1 MSFTLPF
8 RQIHMDFH
16 TSEKI
21 TPICEGFD
29 PETFASTLE
38 RAHVNSVTCFAVCHH
53 GMLYYDSKKFPDM
66 VHPGLKNKNFL
77 QQQIDTCHR
86 HGIRVPVYITV
97 QWNYLQSRRHPEWL
111 CYDEHG
117 SILDHFKS
125 GPAETFQPGFYR
137 TLCVNTGYRDFLKEL
152 TAEVLDTID
161 PVDGLFFDIVGNT
174 NCSCPSCIAKM
185 KEQGFD
191 PTQKSQRIQFSQK
204 SLNEFKAEMS
214 ALVRSK
220 NPNASIF
227 YNCGHIGPYVRNSL
241 DSYSHLELESL
252 PSGGWGYTHF
262 SNTVRYARTLGL
274 SLLGQTGKFHTDW
287 GDFHS
292 FKNKEALSY
301 ECFRMLAFNAKCL
314 IGDQLDPDGR
324 ISPAVYDLVGS
335 VYSEVE
341 KKEPWCAGAVP
352 VCDMAIFTPESY
364 VTPIGTG
371 AVPPSVCGASAMLE
385 EMGCQFDIIDN
396 LSDFT
401 RYKLLILPDEVSVD
415 DELKAK
421 LQAYLAQGGK
431 ILASGLSG
439 LERTEDGAKPE
450 FALPELGTSY
460 IGPAPCYPD
469 FILPNDT
476 LGKQLPKTEH
486 VMYQK
491 GQEVKPTT
499 GKVLMD
505 CAVPYF
511 NRTWEHFCSHKHTPS
526 SHEIAYPAAV
536 GTENTVYFSHPVFS
550 IYQERHPQWCRQV
563 VNDALDMLLPQRIL
577 RHQGPTSL
585 LTCVNEQQGESR
597 YVLHLLHYI
606 PEKRSDKLFTIE
618 NVIPVYQIPV
628 ELHLPK
634 EIYRASVALEGPEIP
649 VERLPGGGVR
659 FTVPKVEGH
668 AMIELNY

>member
-1 MSFTLPF
+1 
-8 RQIHMDFH
+8 MDFH

-77 QQQIDTCHR
+77 QQQIDACHH

>member
-8 RQIHMDFH
+8 RQIHIDFH

-21 TPICEGFD
+21 NHICEGFD
-29 PETFASTLE
+29 PETFASTME

-77 QQQIDTCHR
+77 QQQIDACHR

-634 EIYRASVALEGPEIP
+634 EIHRASVALEGPEIP

>member
-1 MSFTLPF
+1 MAFTLPF

-29 PETFASTLE
+29 PETFAATLE
-38 RAHVNSVTCFAVCHH
+38 KAHVNSVTCFAVCHH

-66 VHPGLKNKNFL
+66 VHPGLKNKNLL
-77 QQQIDTCHR
+77 QQQIDACHR

-117 SILDHFKS
+117 SILEHFES

-152 TAEVLDTID
+152 TSEVLDTIH

-174 NCSCPSCIAKM
+174 NCSCPTCIAKM
-185 KEQGFD
+185 REQGFD
-191 PTQKSQRIQFSQK
+191 PTQKSQRIQFAQK

-220 NPNASIF
+220 NTDASIF
-227 YNCGHIGPYVRNSL
+227 YNCGHIGPYVRDSL

-352 VCDMAIFTPESY
+352 VCDMAVFTPESY
-364 VTPIGTG
+364 ITPVGTG
-371 AVPPSVCGASAMLE
+371 SVPAPVCGASAMLE
-385 EMGCQFDIIDN
+385 EMGCQFDIIDH

-401 RYKLLILPDEVSVD
+401 KYKLLILPDEVPVD
-415 DELKAK
+415 DQLKAK

-431 ILASGLSG
+431 LLASSLSG
-439 LERTEDGAKPE
+439 LEKAKDGANPE
-450 FALPELGTSY
+450 FALPELGVSY
-460 IGPAPCYPD
+460 IGPAPYSPD

-491 GQEVKPTT
+491 GQEVKATT

-526 SHEIAYPAAV
+526 SHETAYPAAV

-563 VNDALDMLLPQRIL
+563 VTDALDMLLPQRVL

-585 LTCVNEQQGESR
+585 LACVNEQEGEKR

-634 EIYRASVALEGPEIP
+634 AIQRASVALEGTEIP
-649 VERLPGGGVR
+649 VEKLPGGGVR

-668 AMIELNY
+668 AIIELNY